1 MKKKLV
7 LIAAVCGCTAVM
19 MTGCGKDKISIESRT
34 DSNITVNTEKITY
47 NPEEETAEADAGQ
60 ISTAEDVDT
69 MHAGSENTADGNADG
84 SLFKFGVTSDDIA
97 DSEDVTDDGNQEN
110 AEKAGGEETR

>member
-47 NPEEETAEADAGQ
+47 NPEEETAEAEAGQ
-60 ISTAEDVDT
+60 TSVAEDVDT
-69 MHAGSENTADGNADG
+69 MHAGSENTADENADG

-97 DSEDVTDDGNQEN
+97 DSEDAADGGSQGST
-110 AEKAGGEETR
+110 EKADGEEIR